1 MPRGLLLLP
10 LILLVACQPSPSLPT
25 PGPAPTVPLASGSP
39 KPTTPPT
46 PPSPAASPAAT
57 GSPSP
62 RPTTP
67 PSPVAGTPIPV
78 TATRLDLLNTAN
90 ESFASGDATAAA
102 QLYERVLNTPPPPG
116 EPAATTAAINDFAH
130 FRAIVAWLSAGQD
143 EDALDHLDALLARDA
158 NAPLG
163 RLAQQLWDQ
172 FSMTADVRAACAQL
186 QPEVVSQAGS
196 VIRTLQGLGVSVETA
211 TFCGAR

>member
-1 MPRGLLLLP
+1 M
-10 LILLVACQPSPSLPT
+10 
-25 PGPAPTVPLASGSP
+25 
-39 KPTTPPT
+39 
-46 PPSPAASPAAT
+46 
-57 GSPSP
+57 
-62 RPTTP
+62 
-67 PSPVAGTPIPV
+67 
-78 TATRLDLLNTAN
+78 NTAN
-90 ESFASGDATAAA
+90 ETFASGDATTAA

-116 EPAATTAAINDFAH
+116 EAAATTSAINDFAH

-143 EDALDHLDALLARDA
+143 EAALDHLDALLARDA

-186 QPEVVSQAGS
+186 QPEVVSQASS